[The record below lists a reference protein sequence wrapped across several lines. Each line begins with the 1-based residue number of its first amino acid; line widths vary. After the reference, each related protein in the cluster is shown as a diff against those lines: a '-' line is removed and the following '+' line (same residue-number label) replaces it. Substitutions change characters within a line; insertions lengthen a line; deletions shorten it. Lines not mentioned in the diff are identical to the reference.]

1 MTEYE
6 AREALHHILK
16 QLGITAGDRIMLAI
30 DMGKIPLPAYSAS
43 LSHEGFR
50 ERERLWCQFVLDA
63 LLDDLTPSGTL
74 LVPSFS
80 YTCTQAKSEY
90 ISETTPSENG
100 PFTNFVRVQPKAIRS
115 LHPIFSLT
123 GIGCDAVSLLSNI
136 GSAAFGATS
145 PFGRFNKYQIK
156 FLFLGVE
163 LRTSITFAH
172 HMEQVAGCPHRYNKV
187 FDVSVNQSNTN
198 SLGSWCAY
206 VAYRGLN
213 YHANISGL
221 QNALR
226 ENGEL
231 AEYLWNGYPNHLA
244 TTDSCDSIGYEL
256 LRRDS
261 FAFVNRKLSLQF
273 DDSSSISANSR
284 NPSTLVVTDTCT
296 DSAV

>member
-6 AREALHHILK
+6 AREALRHILT
-16 QLGITAGDRIMLAI
+16 QLGVTAGDRIMLAI

-43 LSHEGFR
+43 LTHEGFR

-63 LLDDLTPSGTL
+63 LLDVLTPSGTL

-123 GIGCDAVSLLSNI
+123 GIGRDAVSLLSNI

-145 PFGRFNKYQIK
+145 PFARFNEYKLK

-163 LRTSITFAH
+163 LQTSITFVH

-187 FDVSVNQSNTN
+187 FDVSVIQSNTN
-198 SLGSWCAY
+198 SLSSWCAY

-213 YHANISGL
+213 YRADISGL

-231 AEYLWNGYPNHLA
+231 AEELWNGYPNQLA
-244 TTDSCDSIGYEL
+244 TTDSVERIGYEL

-273 DDSSSISANSR
+273 DDSSAISAKSR
-284 NPSTLVVTDTCT
+284 NHSTLVITDTST
-296 DSAV
+296 NSGV

>member
-6 AREALHHILK
+6 AREALRHILK
-16 QLGITAGDRIMLAI
+16 QLGVTAGDRIMLAI

-43 LSHEGFR
+43 LTHEGFR

-63 LLDDLTPSGTL
+63 LLDNLTPSGTL

-80 YTCTQAKSEY
+80 YTCSQAKSKY

-100 PFTNFVRVQPKAIRS
+100 PFTNFVRMQPKAIRS

-123 GIGCDAVSLLSNI
+123 GIGHDAVSLLSNI

-145 PFGRFNKYQIK
+145 PFARFNKYQIK

-163 LRTSITFAH
+163 LQTSITFAH

-187 FDVSVNQSNTN
+187 FDVSVIQSNTN
-198 SLGSWCAY
+198 LLGSWCAY

-213 YHANISGL
+213 YFPDFSGL
-221 QNALR
+221 QIALR
-226 ENGEL
+226 ENREL
-231 AEYLWNGYPNHLA
+231 TEELWNGYPNHLV
-244 TTDSCDSIGYEL
+244 TTDSVERIGYEL
-256 LRRDS
+256 LRRDA
-261 FAFVNRKLSLQF
+261 FAFINRKLSLQF

-284 NPSTLVVTDTCT
+284 NHSGLVITDTGT
-296 DSAV
+296 DPAV

>member
-6 AREALHHILK
+6 AREALRHILK
-16 QLGITAGDRIMLAI
+16 QLGVTAGDRIMLAI
-30 DMGKIPLPAYSAS
+30 DMSKIPLPAYSAS
-43 LSHEGFR
+43 LTHEGFR

-63 LLDDLTPSGTL
+63 LLDNLTPSGTL

-80 YTCTQAKSEY
+80 YTCSQAKSKY

-100 PFTNFVRVQPKAIRS
+100 PFTNFVRMQPKAIRS

-123 GIGCDAVSLLSNI
+123 GIGHDAVSLLSNI

-145 PFGRFNKYQIK
+145 PFARFNKHQIK

-163 LRTSITFAH
+163 LQTSITFAH

-187 FDVSVNQSNTN
+187 FDVSVIQSNTN
-198 SLGSWCAY
+198 LLGSWCAY

-213 YHANISGL
+213 YFPDFSGL
-221 QNALR
+221 QIALR
-226 ENGEL
+226 ENREL
-231 AEYLWNGYPNHLA
+231 AEELWNGYPNHLV
-244 TTDSCDSIGYEL
+244 TTDSVERIGYEL
-256 LRRDS
+256 LRRDA
-261 FAFVNRKLSLQF
+261 FAFINRKLSLQF

-284 NPSTLVVTDTCT
+284 NHSGLVITDTST
-296 DSAV
+296 DPTV